1 MRTVVISHLEVYVI
15 SVQYMYTI
23 QRPLGL
29 SCHQLPG
36 NA

>member
-1 MRTVVISHLEVYVI
+1 MRTVVISYLEVYVI

-23 QRPLGL
+23 YKGQGL
-29 SCHQLPG
+29 SCQQLLG